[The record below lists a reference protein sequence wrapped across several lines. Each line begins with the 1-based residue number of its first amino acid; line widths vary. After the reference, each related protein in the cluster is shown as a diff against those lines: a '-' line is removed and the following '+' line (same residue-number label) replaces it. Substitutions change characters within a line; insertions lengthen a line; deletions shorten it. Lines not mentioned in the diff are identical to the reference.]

1 MALQSARNLAVKIR
15 VFYKTGLPG
24 SAHRATPV
32 LRSLTLPLCRSTNE
46 RFRSSWHDRPSARIP
61 YPRRPAPDSTF
72 PLVSSSSTAFG
83 ETPTQSRA
91 SVVLKRRLF
100 HPRSPLFFPVVPA
113 ASGPYKSGRNVP
125 SGSRYARHTIHGD
138 LPCFFTGCITRFS
151 TRSFTSST
159 DPASATCL
167 LIGSLTRPLAPR
179 PAAHPFATRSLLP
192 SPPPRTASPAG
203 TQPLAQ
209 SRKSTVQE
217 RTIVPARCGRSCR
230 WPTRCRRN
238 REPQSGR
245 CHRQY
250 RPSAGRSSLRP

>member
-1 MALQSARNLAVKIR
+1 MALRSACNLAVKIR

-46 RFRSSWHDRPSARIP
+46 RFRSSWQADPP
-61 YPRRPAPDSTF
+61 QGFFTPRRPAPGSTF
-72 PLVSSSSTAFG
+72 PLVSSSSTAFE

-100 HPRSPLFFPVVPA
+100 HTRSPLFSPSFQRLRGHTKAGVTSPRGVVTPA
-113 ASGPYKSGRNVP
+113 IPYT
-125 SGSRYARHTIHGD
+125 AI
-138 LPCFFTGCITRFS
+138 C
-151 TRSFTSST
+151 
-159 DPASATCL
+159 PASSPATF
-167 LIGSLTRPLAPR
+167 T
-179 PAAHPFATRSLLP
+179 FATRSLLP

-203 TQPLAQ
+203 TLLLAQ

-217 RTIVPARCGRSCR
+217 RIIVPARCGRSCR